1 MSTKRSYKAEFL
13 RWKAEVEKKHGKMI
27 YDRLSEVIDTDDD
40 LAVGDTVLFTNDY
53 GVTFGPHEV
62 LGFCRPDSFLC
73 PHRYPE
79 DEDCG
84 IVFSDNDAYWF
95 PDRPGPTDVG
105 TERRC
110 RRMKAMTDGAI
121 LARALRQC
129 DRRPFRLAQILYS
142 ADLFRS

>member
-40 LAVGDTVLFTNDY
+40 
-53 GVTFGPHEV
+53 
-62 LGFCRPDSFLC
+62 SFLC

-95 PDRPGPTDVG
+95 PDRPGQLTLVQKGGADV
-105 TERRC
+105 
-110 RRMKAMTDGAI
+110 
-121 LARALRQC
+121 
-129 DRRPFRLAQILYS
+129 
-142 ADLFRS
+142 

>member
-62 LGFCRPDSFLC
+62 LGFCRPDSFLVRTVT
-73 PHRYPE
+73 PRTRIAASSFQTTTPI
-79 DEDCG
+79 G
-84 IVFSDNDAYWF
+84 S
-95 PDRPGPTDVG
+95 PT
-105 TERRC
+105 
-110 RRMKAMTDGAI
+110 APAN
-121 LARALRQC
+121 
-129 DRRPFRLAQILYS
+129 
-142 ADLFRS
+142 

>member
-13 RWKAEVEKKHGKMI
+13 RWKAEVEKKHGKM
-27 YDRLSEVIDTDDD
+27 
-40 LAVGDTVLFTNDY
+40 AVGDTVLFTNDY

-95 PDRPGPTDVG
+95 PDRPGQLTLVQKGGADV
-105 TERRC
+105 
-110 RRMKAMTDGAI
+110 
-121 LARALRQC
+121 
-129 DRRPFRLAQILYS
+129 
-142 ADLFRS
+142 

>member
-84 IVFSDNDAYWF
+84 IVFSDNDVLAVGKGIEKIELV
-95 PDRPGPTDVG
+95 PIGPSDSHTYYRENG
-105 TERRC
+105 THYVP
-110 RRMKAMTDGAI
+110 K
-121 LARALRQC
+121 LRAEELT
-129 DRRPFRLAQILYS
+129 IKE
-142 ADLFRS
+142 

>member
-27 YDRLSEVIDTDDD
+27 YDRLSEVIDTDD
-40 LAVGDTVLFTNDY
+40 
-53 GVTFGPHEV
+53 GPHEV

-95 PDRPGPTDVG
+95 PDRPGQLTLVQKGGADV
-105 TERRC
+105 
-110 RRMKAMTDGAI
+110 
-121 LARALRQC
+121 
-129 DRRPFRLAQILYS
+129 
-142 ADLFRS
+142 

>member
-95 PDRPGPTDVG
+95 PDRPVRHRFHTSAP
-105 TERRC
+105 
-110 RRMKAMTDGAI
+110 
-121 LARALRQC
+121 
-129 DRRPFRLAQILYS
+129 PFCTNVS
-142 ADLFRS
+142 WPGRSGNQ

>member
-13 RWKAEVEKKHGKMI
+13 RWKAEVEEKHGKMI

-95 PDRPGPTDVG
+95 PDRPGQLTLVQKGGADV
-105 TERRC
+105 
-110 RRMKAMTDGAI
+110 
-121 LARALRQC
+121 
-129 DRRPFRLAQILYS
+129 
-142 ADLFRS
+142 